1 MTLNARKVKSIAAL
15 LDPQNRDNTAAAKA
29 AGVSRRQLQE
39 WLASDADFQAALT
52 EAQSAMIGAATMRM
66 TALCGLAVDALADNL
81 DEYTNDKQRLVAAVA
96 LLDRVLKWRE
106 TLDFEQRLAALE
118 SSRDNP

>member
-1 MTLNARKVKSIAAL
+1 MALTPKQVKAIAAL

-39 WLASDADFQAALT
+39 WLASDPDFQSALS

-96 LLDRVLKWRE
+96 LLDRVLRFKELAEFE
-106 TLDFEQRLAALE
+106 TRIAALE
-118 SSRDNP
+118 STRDNT